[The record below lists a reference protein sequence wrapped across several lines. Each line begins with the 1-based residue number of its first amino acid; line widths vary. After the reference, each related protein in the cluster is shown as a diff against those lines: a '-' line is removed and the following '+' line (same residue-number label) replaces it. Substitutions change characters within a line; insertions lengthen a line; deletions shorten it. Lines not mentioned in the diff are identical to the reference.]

1 MDDAQGCNRRDRGG
15 LEMSTDILKL
25 LKIVRKEQPQTR
37 LESFEEEE
45 K

>member
-1 MDDAQGCNRRDRGG
+1 MN
-15 LEMSTDILKL
+15 TDILKL

-37 LESFEEEE
+37 LESFDKEE

>member
-1 MDDAQGCNRRDRGG
+1 
-15 LEMSTDILKL
+15 MSTDILKL

>member
-1 MDDAQGCNRRDRGG
+1 
-15 LEMSTDILKL
+15 MSTDILKL

-37 LESFEEEE
+37 LESFEEHQEEE